1 MASILN
7 FTYCLAIE
15 KKSQGTENSE
25 SINAISILT
34 QLSPETIPGMFSF
47 AIAFSL
53 LDLDLI
59 KKNTIRICFS
69 KDDHTTPIVDSGEVN
84 LDAINAKPNSDIPSK
99 YSGLNICMDL
109 RNVIFESAGE
119 YITQIY
125 LNGELIES
133 KAIYVKGKR

>member
-59 KKNTIRICFS
+59 KKNS
-69 KDDHTTPIVDSGEVN
+69 KDDPTTPIVDSGEVN
-84 LDAINAKPNSDIPSK
+84 LDAINAIPNSDIPSK